1 MSLKK
6 YGSLKLD
13 RQSDKWIIASLEPH
27 VSIRLKNIFLKI
39 SKGKGLPYFFLNN
52 PENSADLS
60 WFMNRYPLEI
70 SREDQRELDEKQEDF
85 YSAQIAMERI
95 LTPSYIPKPYS
106 LKPDQSLRPYQSQA
120 VEIWKINKSLLVGDD
135 VGLGKTYEAIGGMV
149 DTKLRP
155 ALVVVMTHLQEQWTE
170 KIESFSYLSTHKI
183 KGTKPYTL
191 PPADV
196 YIIRYSCLAG
206 WIPIYQTGFF
216 KSVVFDEIQE
226 LRVWNSSNPSQK
238 VLAAKILTENTEYK
252 IGLSASP
259 IYNYGDEIF
268 NVLDVLK
275 NGCLGYREDF
285 LREWT
290 NASYGS
296 KPIVKDTKALGT
308 HLRENHLLIRR
319 TREEVGQ
326 YLPPVNTIIH
336 TVDFDEA
343 AVKSTEDIARTLAI
357 KVTTGSFVERGKAAR
372 ELDMMVRQTTGIS
385 KAKYVAEFVKMILD
399 NGEPV
404 VLAGWHR
411 AVYDIW
417 LEKLKDY
424 NPVMYTG
431 SESSTQ
437 KEKSVK
443 AFVEGDTDLF
453 IISLRSGIGL
463 DQLQH
468 RASIVAIGELD
479 WSPKVHEQLI
489 GRVDREGQK
498 NQVTVFYLVSDSGSD
513 PLIIDLLGIKASQ
526 SKGIMDPFLGTSEQ
540 YSDTSRIKLL
550 AERYL
555 KNNKIKVA

>member
-1 MSLKK
+1 MIKV
-6 YGSLKLD
+6 YGSIELD
-13 RQSDKWIIASLEPH
+13 RIRGRWVIDKLEPH
-27 VSIRLKNIFLKI
+27 VSIRLKNVFLKI
-39 SKGKGLPYFFLNN
+39 AKGRGLPYFFSNN

-70 SREDQRELDEKQEDF
+70 SRKDLEELGEKKEDF
-85 YSAQIAMERI
+85 YSSQIDMERI
-95 LTPSYIPKPYS
+95 LTPDYKPKPYS
-106 LKPDQSLRPYQSQA
+106 LRPEQSLRHYQSQA
-120 VEIWKINKSLLVGDD
+120 VEIWKISKSLLVGDD

-149 DTKLRP
+149 DPELRP
-155 ALVVVMTHLQEQWTE
+155 ALVVVMTHLQEQWAE
-170 KIESFSYLSTHKI
+170 KIEQFSYLTTHRV
-183 KGTKPYTL
+183 KGTKPYSL

-196 YIIRYSCLAG
+196 YIIKYSCLAG
-206 WIPIYQTGFF
+206 WIPIFQTEFF

-226 LRVWNSSNPSQK
+226 LRVWNSAKPSQK
-238 VLAAKILTENTEYK
+238 VLAAKVLTDSVEYK

-259 IYNYGDEIF
+259 IYNYGNEIF

-275 NGCLGYREDF
+275 SGCLGSREDF

-290 NASYGS
+290 NSSYGE
-296 KPIVKDTKALGT
+296 KPIIKDTKALGT

-319 TREEVGQ
+319 TREDVGQ
-326 YLPPVNTIIH
+326 YLPPVNTIVH

-343 AVKSTEDIARTLAI
+343 AVKKTEDIAKMLAI
-357 KVTTGSFVERGKAAR
+357 KVTTGDFVERGKAAR
-372 ELDMMVRQTTGIS
+372 ELDMMVRKTTGVS

-411 AVYDIW
+411 SVYEIW
-417 LEKLKDY
+417 LKELEDY

-431 SESSTQ
+431 SESAVQ
-437 KEKSVK
+437 KRKSVE
-443 AFVEGDTDLF
+443 AFVKEETDLF

-463 DQLQH
+463 DVLQH

-498 NQVTVFYLVSDSGSD
+498 DQVTVFYLVSDSGSD

-526 SKGIMDPFLGTSEQ
+526 SKGIMDPFLGSSEQ
-540 YSDTSRIKLL
+540 HSDMSRIKLL
-550 AERYL
+550 AEKYL
-555 KNNKIKVA
+555 KTTKKKSA